1 MSGKTQ
7 DAHWRSFAKA
17 VSWRITG
24 SIDTLVLSLII
35 TGSAKL
41 AGTIAATEVLT
52 KIVLFYL
59 HERAW
64 TWLPWGRTAV

>member
-1 MSGKTQ
+1 MVLKPKDTH
-7 DAHWRSFAKA
+7 ARSIAKA

-24 SIDTLVLSLII
+24 SVDTFVVSYFI
-35 TGSAKL
+35 TGKFVL
-41 AGTIAATEVLT
+41 AGSIAGIEFLT

-64 TWLPWGRTAV
+64 VLVPFGQR